1 LGNQTYVALLYSIII
16 DKASRVKNDDLK
28 LIAKSCGFGNIASY
42 IASGN
47 LIFTTQVKDVSRIEQ
62 AIESAFQDHY
72 HKPVDIIVKCKMDF
86 LALLQQN
93 PWPNLANADGS
104 RVFLKVM
111 REPISEEVTKVILSA
126 PDSKEKLSIINGNVW
141 YFVPQENAGSSLHG
155 KVSHR
160 RNGVGTSRNWNTL
173 SGLAKLL
180 EC

>member
-1 LGNQTYVALLYSIII
+1 
-16 DKASRVKNDDLK
+16 
-28 LIAKSCGFGNIASY
+28 
-42 IASGN
+42 
-47 LIFTTQVKDVSRIEQ
+47 
-62 AIESAFQDHY
+62 
-72 HKPVDIIVKCKMDF
+72 
-86 LALLQQN
+86 
-93 PWPNLANADGS
+93 
-104 RVFLKVM
+104 VM

-180 EC
+180 ER